1 MISDKLG
8 WRWAFYLQIP
18 LLIGAGLLIFLKVR
32 YRSEIKNEG
41 QGNILARIDFLGSGL
56 LAACIGCAL
65 LGISLKTSISPPEA
79 KVTTALFVISA
90 ISFVLFLFVE
100 LKVAREPILP
110 VELLT
115 QRTPIAVAI
124 NNFVISI
131 LSFGVVS
138 LGGVWSLLF
147 SGRPSRLHKC
157 KLTLQL
163 YSVPLFYQAVRLMS
177 ATVAGQHMVPNSVLG
192 SIGSLWAGFV
202 VRRTGRY
209 WWLTVFC
216 GSWAVVSALLLSTW
230 GLDTSEFLLWTSFGP
245 MSFAMG
251 SVTTLT
257 IVGLIADI
265 GREHVAVA
273 TSLSYMFRTSGQVL
287 GVALSGALT
296 QAVLSRELRAR
307 ITGPGADEIIMKIR
321 RSSEEIRKLSPEL
334 QLVATTSYGKALHA
348 VFVCAV
354 VLAVVGVLSG
364 MGMREVPMTP
374 PKPAIEDVSD
384 EENGRPRSYAAVAST
399 PRS

>member
-1 MISDKLG
+1 MISDQLG

-18 LLIGAGLLIFLKVR
+18 LLMISGTLIHFKVR
-32 YRSEIKNEG
+32 YQTDTKPTGNV
-41 QGNILARIDFLGSGL
+41 QGGSILQRIDFLGSGL
-56 LAACIGCAL
+56 LAASIGSAL
-65 LGISLKTSISPPEA
+65 LGVSLLTSIHPPA
-79 KVTTALFVISA
+79 ARITNGLFAISA
-90 ISFVLFLFVE
+90 VSFVLFVFVE

-115 QRTPIAVAI
+115 QRTPVAVAI

-131 LSFGVVS
+131 LSFGVM
-138 LGGVWSLLF
+138 
-147 SGRPSRLHKC
+147 
-157 KLTLQL
+157 
-163 YSVPLFYQAVRLMS
+163 YSVPLFFQAVRLMS
-177 ATVAGQHMVPNSVLG
+177 ATEAGQHMVPNSVLG
-192 SIGSLWAGFV
+192 SVGSLVAGFV

-230 GLDTSEFLLWTSFGP
+230 DLDTSEWLLWTSFCP
-245 MSFAMG
+245 MAFAMG

-307 ITGPGADEIIMKIR
+307 ITGPGADELIQRIR
-321 RSSEEIRKLSPEL
+321 QSSEEIRKLPPTL
-334 QLVATTSYGKALHA
+334 QLAATTSYGKALHA
-348 VFVCAV
+348 VFVCSV
-354 VLAVVGVLSG
+354 VLAVVGVLSS
-364 MGMREVPMTP
+364 MGMREVDMDVKRPAP
-374 PKPAIEDVSD
+374 PLADEPESIEEDAAA
-384 EENGRPRSYAAVAST
+384 PSYAAVART
-399 PRS
+399 PPRHGPANGHAQA